1 MNVATEAV
9 QNTLANALHDNDPKA
24 AGNEPA
30 ATASTASNPS
40 TPTKIPGTPSEA
52 ASGSLSPQVSS
63 TTAPADPNLD
73 PGAAS
78 TKPKTRN
85 KYPPTFKSAPTLS
98 HKSKS
103 TLVSLGVPEPYFTI
117 KSTRRSRRPFTPVE
131 DEALIKGY
139 TVHGFQWT
147 QIQQDKGLNLSHRKA
162 TDLRDRFRTKF
173 PEIYKEGG
181 IPPPPKPSP
190 GTTGQKNKEAENA
203 SRNSRAKGGS
213 SSTTASRSNSD
224 TGAQRPHHQPNQP
237 PSGAERRKST
247 TTSDY
252 PISET
257 TLPILRSIPPPPP
270 EPPNTATSPLFQFPD
285 EGGAGS
291 GSNVDSL
298 AWRDGSLPP
307 LIWDEI
313 A

>member
-9 QNTLANALHDNDPKA
+9 QTTLANALSDPKA
-24 AGNEPA
+24 TGNEQSGA

-40 TPTKIPGTPSEA
+40 TPPKISATLSEA
-52 ASGSLSPQVSS
+52 ASGSASPQASDPAPDPS
-63 TTAPADPNLD
+63 TT
-73 PGAAS
+73 S
-78 TKPKTRN
+78 TKPKSRN

-103 TLVSLGVPEPYFTI
+103 TLVSLGVAEPYFTI
-117 KSTRRSRRPFTPVE
+117 KSTRRSRRPFTSVE

-147 QIQQDKGLNLSHRKA
+147 QIQQDKELNLSHRKA

-173 PEIYKEGG
+173 PDIYKEGG
-181 IPPPPKPSP
+181 IPPPPKPRP
-190 GTTGQKNKEAENA
+190 ETERKNKEAEKT
-203 SRNSRAKGGS
+203 SRNGRATGGS
-213 SSTTASRSNSD
+213 SSTTATRSNSD
-224 TGAQRPHHQPNQP
+224 SGTRPNQQNQ
-237 PSGAERRKST
+237 PSSAPNGSERRKST
-247 TTSDY
+247 TTDY
-252 PISET
+252 PIET
-257 TLPILRSIPPPPP
+257 TLPILRSILPPPD
-270 EPPNTATSPLFQFPD
+270 PPNTATSSLFQFSD
-285 EGGAGS
+285 EGTGAGA

-298 AWRDGSLPP
+298 TWGDGSLPP